1 MPSSF
6 RPAAQDQG
14 PRMQGWSDDRSATYM
29 RALLGCVR
37 LHLRHLRPRSLR
49 CVRLVAVA
57 GGLRTSETLGIYGLR
72 VGEGVA
78 TAFGTLEK
86 AN

>member
-1 MPSSF
+1 MIDLQITCAPC
-6 RPAAQDQG
+6 
-14 PRMQGWSDDRSATYM
+14 Y
-29 RALLGCVR
+29 LLGCVR

-78 TAFGTLEK
+78 TEGIRHPGEGQLMTGR
-86 AN
+86 N